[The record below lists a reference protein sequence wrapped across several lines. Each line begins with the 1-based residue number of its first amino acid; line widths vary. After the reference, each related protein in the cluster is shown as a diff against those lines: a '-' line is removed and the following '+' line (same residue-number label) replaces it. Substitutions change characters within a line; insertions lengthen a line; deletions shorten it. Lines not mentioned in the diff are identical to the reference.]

1 MIAID
6 SIPPPS
12 SLFSSLDPVVTLNT
26 FFLRTDCWRAVQNPA
41 LVPQIFKI
49 PSLILSTLA
58 SDSPTHL
65 EILKIRGYFFPIKM
79 KEILKTILFKS
90 TLLFACLKKK
100 VKITLFVI
108 ILENVNQWKNIFFHS
123 FNCFVKKT
131 LPLMAQSFFFVIIWS
146 PLIVQIPD

>member
-1 MIAID
+1 MISDGNILRLLYFLFLILSSWSSIPCPSFNHTMANFDFLDCNIYLNSPNTSVIAID

-65 EILKIRGYFFPIKM
+65 EILKIRAYFFPIKM
-79 KEILKTILFKS
+79 KEKNLK
-90 TLLFACLKKK
+90 
-100 VKITLFVI
+100 
-108 ILENVNQWKNIFFHS
+108 NNIR
-123 FNCFVKKT
+123 
-131 LPLMAQSFFFVIIWS
+131 
-146 PLIVQIPD
+146 